1 MADKRTIKADICIIG
16 AGSAGL
22 STAYA
27 AANLGLTTV
36 LYEGAAMGGDCL
48 NHGCVPSKALLAAA
62 KAANDMRGTE
72 KYGVTIDAEPKV
84 DWQKVRDHVQGVID
98 HIAPVD
104 SVERFEGFDR
114 DWVNCVHT
122 PYSGPRRCALSH
134 QSLCF
139 HNTRLP

>member
-1 MADKRTIKADICIIG
+1 MTDKREIKADICIIG

-27 AANLGLTTV
+27 GANLGLTTV
-36 LYEGAAMGGDCL
+36 LFEGAAMGGDCL

-72 KYGVTIDAEPKV
+72 KFGVSINAEPEV
-84 DWQKVRDHVQGVID
+84 NWQKVRDHVQGVID

-104 SVERFEGFDR
+104 SVERFESFGTCLLYTSDAA
-114 DWVNCVHT
+114 DE
-122 PYSGPRRCALSH
+122 
-134 QSLCF
+134 
-139 HNTRLP
+139 